1 MLVMKNMTN
10 NTMYIVQELHAFGLN
25 GIASNEIAFNE
36 VVFNRIAF
44 KVSLLSIS
52 FTSIILL
59 HSLTN
64 LSTILLIQFQFL

>member
-10 NTMYIVQELHAFGLN
+10 NTMYIVQELHAFGFN

-44 KVSLLSIS
+44 KVSLLSIYS
-52 FTSIILL
+52 LNILQC
-59 HSLTN
+59 H
-64 LSTILLIQFQFL
+64 IFYHICIQSY